1 MPSDE
6 LTTHVNPDTE
16 REETHKRLIA
26 LCGDPAS
33 AAIAS
38 QAIMLLGMID
48 LTALD
53 KAVAALDHAD
63 TLGPIF
69 EPTMYRDAIH
79 TGRLQRS
86 QRVFKALRDAAHAV
100 QAAQGGQA
108 DGK

>member
-1 MPSDE
+1 MADD
-6 LTTHVNPDTE
+6 LTTHANPDNV
-16 REETHKRLIA
+16 REEAHKRLIA
-26 LCGDPAS
+26 LCGDPVS

-48 LTALD
+48 LAALD
-53 KAVAALDHAD
+53 RAVTALDHAD

-69 EPTMYRDAIH
+69 EPTMYRDALH
-79 TGRLQRS
+79 SGRLQRS

-100 QAAQGGQA
+100 QAAQQGTT